1 MIWFDCTRWIME
13 SMVDVGKSS
22 SKYLAPSRSY
32 LTRFIYLHHPLQ
44 PPTHVAYVVEYHYSM
59 MIKLLLFYFVIC
71 VSSLHR
77 AFSFSV
83 TRCITITSPRVVD
96 FPRLRSTNDE
106 LSEIAALEERLRKLK
121 EQGGK
126 IMPAIIAD
134 PEEDLPEGESEDS
147 VMFSERWKEAKDGYL
162 TKQKESSKEG
172 IGKVGL
178 VLGFIVL
185 LGVFSQVPIGEEN
198 LLKYQAVKGDS
209 SRIDLG
215 DLNPVQ

>member
-1 MIWFDCTRWIME
+1 M
-13 SMVDVGKSS
+13 
-22 SKYLAPSRSY
+22 
-32 LTRFIYLHHPLQ
+32 
-44 PPTHVAYVVEYHYSM
+44 
-59 MIKLLLFYFVIC
+59 
-71 VSSLHR
+71 
-77 AFSFSV
+77 
-83 TRCITITSPRVVD
+83 
-96 FPRLRSTNDE
+96 RLRSTNDE

-121 EQGGK
+121 EQGRK

-134 PEEDLPEGESEDS
+134 PDEDLPEGESEDS

-162 TKQKESSKEG
+162 TKQQESSREG

-198 LLKYQAVKGDS
+198 LQKYQAVKGDS

-215 DLNPVQ
+215 DLNPVALD

>member
-1 MIWFDCTRWIME
+1 
-13 SMVDVGKSS
+13 
-22 SKYLAPSRSY
+22 
-32 LTRFIYLHHPLQ
+32 
-44 PPTHVAYVVEYHYSM
+44 
-59 MIKLLLFYFVIC
+59 
-71 VSSLHR
+71 
-77 AFSFSV
+77 
-83 TRCITITSPRVVD
+83 
-96 FPRLRSTNDE
+96 